1 MKTILETAFCQ
12 DFFRFPVDTSVKRQT
27 VNQFEFP
34 AVTLCNKNKVH
45 CGNLRDHIKYLR
57 GVLQENATVDAEGT
71 AERISSLCTMY
82 HIGR

>member
-1 MKTILETAFCQ
+1 MKPPSVK

-45 CGNLRDHIKYLR
+45 CGNLRDHIEYLR

-71 AERISSLCTMY
+71 AERVSSLCTMY